1 MADIGELVK
10 LSDGRWARY
19 QHCTVYGQEG
29 LGGLSVL
36 VAVELDE
43 RTQRMLDAAESARGI
58 EAEPVARPR
67 LERIDLGTAGEIAA
81 AAQ

>member
-10 LSDGRWARY
+10 LGDGRWARY
-19 QHCTVYGQEG
+19 QQCTVYGQEG
-29 LGGLSVL
+29 ASGLSLL

-58 EAEPVARPR
+58 EAEPVSRPR
-67 LERIDLGTAGEIAA
+67 LERIEAGTAAEIAA
-81 AAQ
+81 AVQ

>member
-29 LGGLSVL
+29 AGGLSLL

-43 RTQRMLDAAESARGI
+43 RTQRMLDAAEGARGI
-58 EAEPVARPR
+58 EAEPVPRPR
-67 LERIDLGTAGEIAA
+67 LERIDVGTGGEIAA
-81 AAQ
+81 AVQ